1 MSKKNII
8 NLISCFLIS
17 MPFISCQVDKEQ
29 KKKPNVIFILV
40 DDLGWNDLG
49 YSGSTFYESP
59 NIDALSNHSFQFMN
73 AYAAS
78 SVCSPTR
85 ASIMTGK
92 HPSRVNITDW
102 IPGND
107 PKNKPLLGPQDLDA
121 LPLKEITIAEKLRNS
136 GYNTFYVGKW
146 HLGSEG
152 SYPEDHGFDVNIGGF
167 DKGSPMGGYY
177 SPYKN
182 PKLSDGPEGEYLTD
196 RLTEE
201 ALGLIKNHDNSKP
214 FALFLSFYNVHT
226 PIQPNLEHVDYFN
239 EKLSKMNDNVVR
251 TRVEGEAITRLNH
264 TNAEYASMVYA
275 VDENIG
281 KLIKSLKNEGLYKNS
296 LIIFTSDNG
305 GLSTLKRIAPTSV
318 YPLRAGKGW
327 LYEGGIK
334 IPQLIKIPGNSENVK
349 VNELTVSYDLFPT
362 ILDFAGIQND
372 NKIDGVSLMPSLKGK
387 PRIDRKNI
395 YWHFPHY
402 HGSLWKPGSAIRSG
416 DWKLVLHY
424 ESNEV
429 ELFNL
434 KDDPGE
440 LNDVSSLFKEKKEQ
454 LLNQLNKM
462 MKETNANSVSIN
474 NNYQHVK

>member
-1 MSKKNII
+1 MMLKNPVFIGLCV
-8 NLISCFLIS
+8 LISVIFL
-17 MPFISCQVDKEQ
+17 SCKDKFNDN
-29 KKKPNVIFILV
+29 KKPDIIFILV

-49 YSGSTFYESP
+49 YSGSKFYESP
-59 NIDALSNHSFQFMN
+59 NIDNLSNHSFQFIN
-73 AYAAS
+73 AYSAS
-78 SVCSPTR
+78 PVCSPTR

-121 LPLKEITIAEKLRNS
+121 LPLEEITIAEKLKSS

-152 SYPEDHGFDVNIGGF
+152 SYPEDHGFDINIGGF
-167 DKGSPMGGYY
+167 EKGSPMGGYY

-196 RLTEE
+196 RLTNE
-201 ALGLIKNHDNSKP
+201 ALGLINNRDSNKP
-214 FALFLSFYNVHT
+214 FALFLSYYNVHT
-226 PIQPNLEHVDYFN
+226 PIEANLDYVDYFKK
-239 EKLSKMNDNVVR
+239 KLSRMNDNVVR
-251 TRVEGEAITRLNH
+251 TRNEGEALTRLNQ

-275 VDENIG
+275 VDENMG
-281 KLIKSLKNEGLYKNS
+281 KLIKSLKDNDLYENA
-296 LIIFTSDNG
+296 LIVFTSDNG
-305 GLSTLKRIAPTSV
+305 GLSTLRRVAPTSV

-334 IPQLIKIPGNSENVK
+334 IPQLIKLPGK
-349 VNELTVSYDLFPT
+349 NERVIVDDITVSYDLFPT
-362 ILDFAGIQND
+362 ILDVARIINE
-372 NKIDGVSLMPSLKGK
+372 NKIDGINLV
-387 PRIDRKNI
+387 PRLLEKSKIDRKNI

-416 DWKLVLHY
+416 DWKLIIDY

-429 ELFNL
+429 KLFDL
-434 KDDPGE
+434 KKDPGE
-440 LNDVSSLFKEKKEQ
+440 LNDISNLFNEEKRRLIRELEIMK
-454 LLNQLNKM
+454 
-462 MKETNANSVSIN
+462 KETNANSVSIN
-474 NNYQHVK
+474 QKY

>member
-1 MSKKNII
+1 MSVITPII
-8 NLISCFLIS
+8 FYSCMDQS
-17 MPFISCQVDKEQ
+17 NEDM
-29 KKKPNVIFILV
+29 KPNVIFILV

-49 YSGSTFYESP
+49 YTGSKFYESP
-59 NIDALSNHSFQFMN
+59 NIDTLSNYSFQFTN
-73 AYAAS
+73 AYSAS
-78 SVCSPTR
+78 PVCSPTR

-107 PKNKPLLGPQDLDA
+107 PKDKPLLGPQDLDG
-121 LPLKEITIAEKLRNS
+121 LPHEEITIAEELKSS
-136 GYNTFYVGKW
+136 GYNTFYIGKW

-152 SYPEDHGFDVNIGGF
+152 SYPEDHGFDINIGGF
-167 DKGSPMGGYY
+167 EKGSPMGGYY

-196 RLTEE
+196 RLTNE
-201 ALGLIKNHDNSKP
+201 ALGLINNRDARKP

-226 PIQPNLEHVDYFN
+226 PIQANLEYVDYFK

-251 TRVEGEAITRLNH
+251 TRDEGEALTRLNQ
-264 TNAEYASMVYA
+264 TDAEYASMVYA
-275 VDENIG
+275 VDKNIG
-281 KLIKSLKNEGLYKNS
+281 KLINGLKDNELYENS

-305 GLSTLKRIAPTSV
+305 GLSTLRRVAPTSV

-334 IPQLIKIPGNSENVK
+334 IPQLIKLPGNIEKEIVDDI
-349 VNELTVSYDLFPT
+349 TVSYDIFPT
-362 ILDFAGIQND
+362 ILDVAGIRNE
-372 NKIDGVSLMPSLKGK
+372 NEIDGISLI
-387 PRIDRKNI
+387 PRLVDKSKIGRENI

-416 DWKLVLHY
+416 DWKLIFDY
-424 ESNEV
+424 ESNESK
-429 ELFNL
+429 LFNL

-440 LNDVSSLFKEKKEQ
+440 LNDISNLFNEEKEKLITE
-454 LLNQLNKM
+454 LEKM
-462 MKETNANSVSIN
+462 KKETNANFVSIN
-474 NNYQHVK
+474 PKY

>member
-8 NLISCFLIS
+8 NLASCILIS
-17 MPFISCQVDKEQ
+17 MSFISCYVDKNQ

-59 NIDALSNHSFQFMN
+59 NIDSLCNDSFQFMN

-92 HPSRVNITDW
+92 HPSRINITDW
-102 IPGND
+102 IPGLD
-107 PKNKPLLGPQDLDA
+107 PKDKPLLGPQDLDA
-121 LPLKEITIAEKLRNS
+121 LPLEEITIAEKLKNS
-136 GYNTFYVGKW
+136 GYSTFYVGKW

-152 SYPEDHGFDVNIGGF
+152 SYPEDHGFDINIGGF
-167 DKGSPMGGYY
+167 EKGSPMGGYY

-196 RLTEE
+196 RLTDE
-201 ALGLIKNHDNSKP
+201 ALGLINNRDSSKP

-226 PIQPNLEHVDYFN
+226 PIQANLKHVNYFK
-239 EKLSKMNDNVVR
+239 EKLSKTSDNIVR
-251 TRVEGEAITRLNH
+251 TRNEGEAVTRLNQ
-264 TNAEYASMVYA
+264 TNPEYASMVYA
-275 VDENIG
+275 VDENVG
-281 KLIKSLKNEGLYKNS
+281 KLISSLKKDGLYESS

-349 VNELTVSYDLFPT
+349 VNDLTVSYDLFPT
-362 ILDFAGIQND
+362 ILDFAGIKND
-372 NKIDGVSLMPSLKGK
+372 YKIDGVSLMPTLKEK
-387 PRIDRKNI
+387 SRVDRKNI

-416 DWKLVLHY
+416 DWKLVIHY
-424 ESNEV
+424 ESNDV
-429 ELFNL
+429 ELYNL
-434 KDDPGE
+434 KEDPGE
-440 LNDVSSLFKEKKEQ
+440 LNDLSNLFNEKKEE
-454 LLNQLNKM
+454 LLNKLNKM
-462 MKETNANSVSIN
+462 KTETNANFVLIN
-474 NNYQHVK
+474 NSYQHKK